1 MDFPQAG
8 GHKLMVRVS
17 KNTVI
22 KPTTNSEVLFYMR
35 ANPELQT
42 FLPTVYMSCPLSY
55 VVSMF
60 SPSKLTKIIEK
71 GYDKVLLM
79 ENITNF
85 QDEFILDI
93 KLGKIHWTKQAS
105 PTTIND
111 HLKRNKNSLT
121 EKQQFRLDGAF
132 IKNALSLSKIDCRDF
147 DLSQVCRVLSCLSL
161 STKTLLID
169 WINQLIKTLK
179 QIKVGIYGP
188 SILISGSNK
197 SPRFTLIDFAVHD
210 SETNDDL
217 IEGLRSFQK
226 FMTDLLVLGSQ
237 R

>member
-8 GHKLMVRVS
+8 GHKLMTKIS

-22 KPTTNSEVLFYMR
+22 KPTTASEVSFYIK
-35 ANPELQT
+35 ANKELQT

-55 VVSMF
+55 VISMF

-71 GYDKVLLM
+71 GYREVLIM
-79 ENITNF
+79 ENITSF

-93 KLGKIHWTKQAS
+93 KLGKIHWTSQAS
-105 PTTIND
+105 ANTIND
-111 HLKRNKNSLT
+111 HLERNKNSLT

-132 IKNALSLSKIDCRDF
+132 IKNVLSLNKEDCRNF
-147 DLSQVCRVLSCLSL
+147 TLQQVSRVLSCLSIATKVQL
-161 STKTLLID
+161 STWIDQLID
-169 WINQLIKTLK
+169 TLK
-179 QIKVGIYGP
+179 KSKVGIYGP

-197 SPRFTLIDFAVHD
+197 SPRFTLIDFSVHD
-210 SETNDDL
+210 LEINNDL
-217 IEGLRSFQK
+217 IEGLRSFQR
-226 FMTDLLVLGSQ
+226 FITDLLVLNSQ